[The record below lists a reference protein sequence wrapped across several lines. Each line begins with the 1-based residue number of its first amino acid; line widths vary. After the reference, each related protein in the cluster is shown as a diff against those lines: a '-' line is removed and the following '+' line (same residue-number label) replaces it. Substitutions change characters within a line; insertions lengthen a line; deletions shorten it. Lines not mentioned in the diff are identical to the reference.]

1 MNTSDL
7 GYLYLKSHLM
17 GFATQINVVALYVL
31 YSTYI
36 NDFFICFYKGVSMPS
51 LFILQQGNASSLMT
65 VFVCKVQSKI
75 GVHGRLSLEWFP
87 GGYATC
93 KWVYVQQMFLIDFS
107 YSLMTATGCVYVL
120 IQFIF
125 SVTALSFITSSNLLE
140 LSLI

>member
-51 LFILQQGNASSLMT
+51 IIYTPTRKCFLFNDC
-65 VFVCKVQSKI
+65 VCV
-75 GVHGRLSLEWFP
+75 E
-87 GGYATC
+87 
-93 KWVYVQQMFLIDFS
+93 
-107 YSLMTATGCVYVL
+107 
-120 IQFIF
+120 
-125 SVTALSFITSSNLLE
+125 SVE
-140 LSLI
+140 